1 MLSRRK
7 KLENFVPELINPVMG
22 VAHSIGI
29 SFYRSG
35 EDGQVFLGGNNCELL
50 VVQWL
55 VNLDELTVWKGAA
68 LGLIR
73 SRAEASLDPCVAVPD
88 RCAW

>member
-1 MLSRRK
+1 MGGVGLARFDLGVGGTLNVVPQEETR
-7 KLENFVPELINPVMG
+7 NFVAELINPVMG

-29 SFYRSG
+29 SFYRRG

-55 VNLDELTVWKGAA
+55 VNLDELTVWQAQHSA
-68 LGLIR
+68 
-73 SRAEASLDPCVAVPD
+73 
-88 RCAW
+88 

>member
-1 MLSRRK
+1 MGCVGLARFDFGVGGALNVVPQEETR
-7 KLENFVPELINPVMG
+7 NFVPELINPVMG

-55 VNLDELTVWKGAA
+55 VNLDELTVWQAQHSA
-68 LGLIR
+68 
-73 SRAEASLDPCVAVPD
+73 
-88 RCAW
+88 